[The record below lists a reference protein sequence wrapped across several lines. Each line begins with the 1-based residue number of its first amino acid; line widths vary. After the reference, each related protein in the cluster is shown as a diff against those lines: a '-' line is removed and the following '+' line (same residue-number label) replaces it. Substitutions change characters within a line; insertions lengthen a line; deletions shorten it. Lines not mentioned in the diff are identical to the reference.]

1 MPNIPSMKNRIFLL
15 FGLLWSFQ
23 TLQAQVDQA
32 IKYAGAISLS
42 DLKRHMYVLASDSLE
57 GRETGKPGLD
67 KAARYIANEFKKYGI
82 PALNGSYFQNY
93 VLDERKPNG
102 VSISTKKSTFGFL
115 TDFYFFPGFGDQEI
129 EASDMLFLGYGIEDS
144 AYNDYAGMD
153 VKDKVIVIL
162 NGEPY
167 GSDGNSLLSKK
178 RKPSLWTTWKRKKAE
193 TAREKGVKAVLI
205 IDDSFEKNVLEQT
218 HGILTPTLKLENEPD
233 ESRTPIFF
241 ISPSMADRVLKKTGL
256 YNQLKSQI
264 DESGKPV
271 RKKIKNKIKF
281 SIKRQVNKLNA
292 CNVVGFIEGKS
303 KKEEVVV
310 LTAHFDHLG
319 KHDGKIFYGADD
331 DASGTTALIAIAKA
345 FAEAKNNGNGPE
357 RSILI
362 MPVSGEEKGLLGSSY
377 YVEHPLFPLA
387 NTVADLNIDMI
398 GRIDTLHKDGNYIYL
413 IGSDKLSSDLHRVS
427 EETNRQCCQLDLDYR
442 YDSPKDPNRFYYRS
456 DHYNFAKNRIPV
468 IFYFNGVHA
477 DYHQATDTKEKIDF
491 NKMEKITNLVFFTAW
506 ELANRP
512 DRIKLD
518 K

>member
-1 MPNIPSMKNRIFLL
+1 MKNRSFLL
-15 FGLLWSFQ
+15 IALFLNLQ
-23 TLQAQVDQA
+23 NLQAQVDQA
-32 IKYAGAISLS
+32 IKYAGSISLS
-42 DLKRHMYVLASDSLE
+42 DLKKHMYVLASDSLE
-57 GRETGKPGLD
+57 GRETGKPGLE
-67 KAARYIANEFKKYGI
+67 KAANYIAGEFKRYGI
-82 PALNGSYFQNY
+82 PPLNGSYFQKY

-102 VSISTKKSTFGFL
+102 VGISTPKSSFGFL

-129 EASDMLFLGYGIEDS
+129 NSKDLLFLGYGIDDS
-144 AYNDYAGMD
+144 LYSDYKGVD
-153 VKDKVIVIL
+153 VRDKVIVIL
-162 NGEPY
+162 NGEPF
-167 GSDGNSLLSKK
+167 GSDGNSVLTGK

-193 TAREKGVKAVLI
+193 AAREKGVKAVLI

-218 HGILTPTLKLENEPD
+218 HNILTPTLKLENEPD
-233 ESRTPIFF
+233 ESKTPVFF
-241 ISPSMADRVLKKTGL
+241 ISPSMADRLLKKPGL
-256 YNQLKSQI
+256 FNQWKSQM
-264 DESGKPV
+264 DETGKSV
-271 RKKIKNKIKF
+271 HKKIKTKIKF

-292 CNVVGFIEGKS
+292 CNVLGFIEGKS
-303 KKEEVVV
+303 KKEEVIV

-319 KHDGKIFYGADD
+319 KHEGKIFYGADD
-331 DASGTTALIAIAKA
+331 DASGTTALISIAKA
-345 FAEAKNNGNGPE
+345 FSEAKKDGNGPE

-398 GRIDTLHKDGNYIYL
+398 GRVDTLHKDGNYIYL
-413 IGSDKLSSDLHRVS
+413 IGSDKISSELRQVS
-427 EETNRQCCQLDLDYR
+427 ETTNHQCCRLDLDYR

-477 DYHQATDTKEKIDF
+477 DYHQASDSKEKIDF
-491 NKMEKITNLVFFTAW
+491 TKMEKISNLVFFTAW

-512 DRIKLD
+512 ERIKID

>member
-178 RKPSLWTTWKRKKAE
+178 RRPSLWTTWKRKKAE

-264 DESGKPV
+264 DQSGKTV

-281 SIKRQVNKLNA
+281 GWQKKL
-292 CNVVGFIEGKS
+292 
-303 KKEEVVV
+303 
-310 LTAHFDHLG
+310 
-319 KHDGKIFYGADD
+319 
-331 DASGTTALIAIAKA
+331 
-345 FAEAKNNGNGPE
+345 
-357 RSILI
+357 
-362 MPVSGEEKGLLGSSY
+362 
-377 YVEHPLFPLA
+377 
-387 NTVADLNIDMI
+387 
-398 GRIDTLHKDGNYIYL
+398 
-413 IGSDKLSSDLHRVS
+413 
-427 EETNRQCCQLDLDYR
+427 
-442 YDSPKDPNRFYYRS
+442 
-456 DHYNFAKNRIPV
+456 
-468 IFYFNGVHA
+468 
-477 DYHQATDTKEKIDF
+477 
-491 NKMEKITNLVFFTAW
+491 
-506 ELANRP
+506 
-512 DRIKLD
+512 
-518 K
+518 